1 MLRLIIAIY
10 PGPILIFLVKDK
22 SKVYLTE
29 TSFYGLTAALKKDE
43 TGISGTYRSFE
54 RKTVVYFCV
63 NNKTMPAVAITDNWD
78 RKHLMLYRRWP
89 WHLLFWIGYA
99 LFRLWVYYITVK
111 YYRGIYL
118 EYMLLSEIMFVVVTY
133 FTIWLYRRLFVPK
146 KFVAYFLIGTISWM
160 AYLYGRTL
168 FQFYYLKDEPSFRG
182 SFADM
187 ILSNLTFVIGYF
199 LFITT
204 CKYFKDG
211 YITQQ
216 FEAEKKRQQLLA
228 EINNLKSQIA
238 PHFLFNTLNNLYG
251 LAVDKSDKLPGLMLR
266 LSDLLRHTLYETQK
280 PLVPIN
286 DEIKVLKSYIE
297 LESVRL
303 EDDLKLGFDNT
314 VPVEAPYQIAP
325 LILIVFMENAFKHAK
340 SVQLEAVDIYIK
352 TSLEND
358 WFHLIIKNNYN
369 KEKESSEN
377 GIGLTNVKRRLEVLY
392 PDQHQLLISKDEHFF
407 TVDLRLQLVKTV

>member
-1 MLRLIIAIY
+1 
-10 PGPILIFLVKDK
+10 
-22 SKVYLTE
+22 
-29 TSFYGLTAALKKDE
+29 
-43 TGISGTYRSFE
+43 
-54 RKTVVYFCV
+54 
-63 NNKTMPAVAITDNWD
+63 MPAVAITNKWNL
-78 RKHLMLYRRWP
+78 KQLMLHRRWP

-111 YYRGIYL
+111 YYRVIYL
-118 EYMLLSEIMFVVVTY
+118 EFMLLSEIMFVVITY
-133 FTIWLYRRLFVPK
+133 FTLWLYRRLFIPK
-146 KFVAYFLIGTISWM
+146 KYLAYFM
-160 AYLYGRTL
+160 AGAFCWVLYLYGRTA

-182 SFADM
+182 NFTEM
-187 ILSNLTFVIGYF
+187 ILGNLTFIIVYF
-199 LFITT
+199 LFITS

-216 FEAEKKRQQLLA
+216 FEAEIKRQQLLA

-286 DEIKVLKSYIE
+286 DEIDVLKSYIE

-303 EDDLKLGFDNT
+303 EDDLKLDFENT
-314 VPVEAPYQIAP
+314 VPAGAPYQIAP

-340 SVQLEAVDIYIK
+340 FVQSEPVSIYIR
-352 TSLEND
+352 TALEND
-358 WFHLIIKNNYN
+358 WFSLTIKNNYN
-369 KEKESSEN
+369 TEKRKSEH
-377 GIGLTNVKRRLEVLY
+377 GIGLTNVQRRLEVLY
-392 PDQHQLLISKDEHFF
+392 PDQHQLLISKDEQFF
-407 TVDLRLQLVKTV
+407 TVNLRLQLLKTVNIPEHGT